1 MKCSLTSRDYEVR
14 RFSLKINAIIY
25 IVHAQKEHSPKRMID
40 KINIGNDVE
49 RSPKLLYYCK
59 FLCSL
64 ISLVCRSLGAI
75 AKKSKEALL
84 LVFGFASIYLRG

>member
-1 MKCSLTSRDYEVR
+1 
-14 RFSLKINAIIY
+14 
-25 IVHAQKEHSPKRMID
+25 VHAQKEHNPKRMTDFID

-49 RSPKLLYYCK
+49 RSPKLIYYCK

-64 ISLVCRSLGAI
+64 IPLVCRSLGAI